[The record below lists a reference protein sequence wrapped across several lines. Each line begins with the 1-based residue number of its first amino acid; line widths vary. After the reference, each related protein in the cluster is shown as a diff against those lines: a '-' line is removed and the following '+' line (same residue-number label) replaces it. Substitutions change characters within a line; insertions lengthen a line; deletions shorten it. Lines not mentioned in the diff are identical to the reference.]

1 MAIITWNSVPDYDE
15 WGIDTFWNCN
25 DWINWHKRLSEH
37 FGEST
42 ATEIWNY
49 AFSKST
55 NLSSNLDCNSINTDF
70 RNYVKEHGLKPNT
83 DLISET
89 IGTTTDILSG
99 ALGTTSNVASGV
111 FGTVN
116 SFFGGSNLKKTINVV
131 LIVGGIVGVAY
142 VYKAFKKQ

>member
-1 MAIITWNSVPDYDE
+1 MALITWNSVPDYDE

-99 ALGTTSNVASGV
+99 ALGTTSNVTSGV
-111 FGTVN
+111 FGTIN
-116 SFFGGSNLKKTINVV
+116 SFFGGSNLKKTINIV